1 MPLLVAVADYNI
13 AYLYYLR
20 GEYTRSIELY
30 RAAREDCRG
39 WATPTARRCAIST
52 SPRCMWS

>member
-30 RAAREDCRG
+30 RRRARIAARS
-39 WATPTARRCAIST
+39 ATPTARRCATWT
-52 SPRCMWS
+52 SRRCTWS